1 MYIVV
6 VVVVDVDVE
15 VVVVDVVA
23 SLAVNVVI
31 ADAAIAVGG
40 NLAIVNVV
48 ELAIG
53 ADADAASISFDTVC
67 IGSTVSLPLSI
78 MPSALRPESLSHF
91 RTA

>member
-6 VVVVDVDVE
+6 VVVVDVDAA

-48 ELAIG
+48 E
-53 ADADAASISFDTVC
+53 
-67 IGSTVSLPLSI
+67 
-78 MPSALRPESLSHF
+78 
-91 RTA
+91 